1 MFAEC
6 CVFGKQSG
14 GTLCCNL
21 FSLESK
27 SPHLSRHTLYRR
39 YGAILQSSLTRVI
52 PHALEFSSYLPVS
65 VCGTSNHNLKRF
77 RNFSRHDGIND
88 SLRYPKVL
96 KSLSG
101 LGLML
106 SGFTYSTTYAL
117 RATIPSV
124 TSFSPM
130 RPSFIS
136 IIVGIGI
143 LTDFPSPTPLGL
155 GLGPD

>member
-1 MFAEC
+1 MFAKC

-21 FSLESK
+21 FSLRSK
-27 SPHLSRHTLYRR
+27 FSHLSRHTLYRR

-65 VCGTSNHNLKRF
+65 VCGTGNHNLKRF

-101 LGLML
+101 LGLMI
-106 SGFTYSTTYAL
+106 SGFSYLSTYTL

-130 RPSFIS
+130 RPSFTS

-143 LTDFPSPTPLGL
+143 LTNLPSSTPLGL
-155 GLGPD
+155 DLGPD